1 MRAFAAAAILAM
13 ALGAW
18 GCGSDSNSSN
28 PMTPT
33 PTPAPAPTP
42 PPPAPTPTPT
52 PPPPGGLVTINVVG
66 INGAQSF
73 SPNPSTLP
81 AGQMVVWHNVDSITH
96 RVVLND
102 GSLDTGN
109 IAGGSVQPADVDQ
122 HGQPPV
128 SLFDSSGHGR
138 HHRRRHVTGVLNA
151 RPLRPRSRRF
161 HVSGRSETVLPLL
174 VRAACPRTSCLRRVP
189 CTLYSFPLVLRPA
202 YAQAVIKVNEDV
214 NFKFGVLGQFQ
225 ADTISNPE
233 PEPNTN
239 NLFVRRLRLMFAGQ
253 VAKNVTFFVQTD
265 APNLGK
271 ELPAGKN
278 IQPSVILQ
286 DAYASVKVAD
296 ALIFD
301 AGLVFVP
308 GSRDNLTLTAT
319 LLPIDYGPFTFSD
332 ATPEESTLG
341 RDTGFQA
348 RGYLLGNRLE
358 YRLGAFQGFRDAGSD
373 NPFRYAGRVQYNL
386 LDTEQGYL
394 YTGTSLGKKKI
405 LAVGATFDAQRDF
418 RAYDADVFFD
428 HPLGPGAVTCQ
439 FDYNHF
445 DGGSQA
451 DDAAKAKRC
460 ARGGGVSDQRTEAD
474 AAPPVR
480 APGHRRRTR
489 RRRNDHLRRRELLVG
504 GPERQRQGGVLTDQP
519 EGASEAERVH
529 GPVPSVLLLR

>member
-1 MRAFAAAAILAM
+1 MSGRGETRAFLAGASRMSANVLLAACAC
-13 ALGAW
+13 ALLFLSIGA
-18 GCGSDSNSSN
+18 
-28 PMTPT
+28 
-33 PTPAPAPTP
+33 
-42 PPPAPTPTPT
+42 
-52 PPPPGGLVTINVVG
+52 
-66 INGAQSF
+66 
-73 SPNPSTLP
+73 LP
-81 AGQMVVWHNVDSITH
+81 AH
-96 RVVLND
+96 
-102 GSLDTGN
+102 
-109 IAGGSVQPADVDQ
+109 
-122 HGQPPV
+122 
-128 SLFDSSGHGR
+128 
-138 HHRRRHVTGVLNA
+138 
-151 RPLRPRSRRF
+151 
-161 HVSGRSETVLPLL
+161 
-174 VRAACPRTSCLRRVP
+174 
-189 CTLYSFPLVLRPA
+189 
-202 YAQAVIKVNEDV
+202 AQAVIKVNEDV

-239 NLFVRRLRLMFAGQ
+239 NLFVRRLRLLFAGQ

-358 YRLGAFQGFRDAGSD
+358 YRFGAFQGFRDAGSD

-405 LAVGATFDAQRDF
+405 LAVGATYDRQRDF

-445 DGGSQA
+445 DGGSRLTTLPKQNDVLVEA
-451 DDAAKAKRC
+451 GYLINALKLTPLLQFARRDIAGGSAGDETITAVGANYWWAGLNANVKAAYSRISPKGLPKQNEFT
-460 ARGGGVSDQRTEAD
+460 VQFQ
-474 AAPPVR
+474 VFYF
-480 APGHRRRTR
+480 
-489 RRRNDHLRRRELLVG
+489 
-504 GPERQRQGGVLTDQP
+504 
-519 EGASEAERVH
+519 
-529 GPVPSVLLLR
+529 